1 MRLIRHG
8 ERGRERPGLVA
19 PDGSLRDLGGVVA
32 DLAGPALG
40 CEALD
45 RLRRIDPLAL
55 PELDP
60 ATRLGVPVAGT
71 SKIVCIGLNYADH
84 AAELGLPLPVEPTLF
99 LKPTTALAGARDP
112 LVVPPGSQKLDFEVE
127 LAVVIGTP
135 TRRVPAERVHA
146 HLAGYCIAN
155 DVTER
160 SWNERQG
167 GQWTRG
173 KGGDGFAPLGPWL
186 VTPEEVPDPQNL
198 AVWLEVDGR
207 RMQDGSTRTMIFD
220 VATIVSF
227 VSHTM
232 TLLPGDVVL
241 TGTPPGVGHGR
252 KPPFY
257 LRPGMTVRAGI
268 SGLGEMSLPVVAAT
282 DETGP

>member
-8 ERGRERPGLVA
+8 PPGRERPGLVA
-19 PDGSLRDLGGVVA
+19 TDGSLRDLSVLLRE
-32 DLAGPALG
+32 LAGDALAPA
-40 CEALD
+40 ALQ
-45 RLRRIDPLAL
+45 RLRRLDPRTL

-60 ATRLGVPVAGT
+60 TTRLGVPVAGT
-71 SKIVCIGLNYADH
+71 TKIVCIGLNYADH

-112 LVVPPGSQKLDFEVE
+112 LVVPAGSQKLDFEVE
-127 LAVVIGTP
+127 LAVVIGIP
-135 TRRVPAERVHA
+135 ARRVPVERALEYV
-146 HLAGYCIAN
+146 AGYCIAN

-173 KGGDGFAPLGPWL
+173 KGGDGFCPLGPWL
-186 VTPEEVPDPQNL
+186 VTSDEIPDPQDL
-198 AVWLEVDGR
+198 AIWLEVDGR
-207 RMQDGSTRTMIFD
+207 RMQDGWTRTMIFD

-227 VSHTM
+227 VSRTM

-252 KPPFY
+252 RPPFY

-268 SGLGEMSLPVVAAT
+268 AGLGEMRLEVIAEPA
-282 DETGP
+282 GP

>member
-19 PDGSLRDLGGVVA
+19 PDGSLRDLSDIVE
-32 DLAGPALG
+32 DFAGPALG
-40 CEALD
+40 PEMLE
-45 RLRRIDPLAL
+45 RLRHIDPRGL

-71 SKIVCIGLNYADH
+71 SKIVCVGLNYADH
-84 AAELGLPLPVEPTLF
+84 AAELGLPLPIEPTLF
-99 LKPTTALAGARDP
+99 LKPTTALAGASDP
-112 LVVPPGSQKLDFEVE
+112 LIVPSGSHKLDFEVE
-127 LAVVIGTP
+127 LALVIGTP
-135 TRRVPAERVHA
+135 TRRVPVERALA

-160 SWNERQG
+160 SWNEHQS

-186 VTPEEVPDPQNL
+186 VTVDEVPDPQDL
-198 AVWLEVDGR
+198 GIWLEVDGR

-227 VSHTM
+227 VSRTM
-232 TLLPGDVVL
+232 TLLPGDIVM

-252 KPPFY
+252 RPPFY

-268 SGLGEMSLPVVAAT
+268 TGLGEMRLPVVAEP
-282 DETGP
+282 DEIRP

>member
-8 ERGRERPGLVA
+8 ERGREKPGLVA
-19 PDGSLRDLGGVVA
+19 ADGSLRDLGGIVA
-32 DLAGPALG
+32 ELAGDALAPA
-40 CEALD
+40 ALD
-45 RLRRIDPLAL
+45 RLRQLDPRAL

-60 ATRLGVPVAGT
+60 TTRLGVPVAGT
-71 SKIVCIGLNYADH
+71 SKLVCIGLNYADH
-84 AAELGLPLPVEPTLF
+84 AAELGLPAPSEPTLF

-112 LVVPPGSQKLDFEVE
+112 LLVPPGAHKLDFEVE
-127 LAVVIGTP
+127 LAVVIGTT
-135 TRRVPAERVHA
+135 TRRVPVERALEHV
-146 HLAGYCIAN
+146 AGYCIAN

-173 KGGDGFAPLGPWL
+173 KSGDGFAPLGPWL
-186 VTPEEVPDPQNL
+186 VTRDEVPDPQGL
-198 AVWLEVDGR
+198 AIWLEVDGR

-227 VSHTM
+227 VSHSM
-232 TLLPGDVVL
+232 TLLPGDVLL

-252 KPPFY
+252 RPPFY
-257 LRPGMTVRAGI
+257 LRPGMTLRAGI
-268 SGLGEMSLPVVAAT
+268 SGLGEMLLPIVAEIDAA
-282 DETGP
+282 